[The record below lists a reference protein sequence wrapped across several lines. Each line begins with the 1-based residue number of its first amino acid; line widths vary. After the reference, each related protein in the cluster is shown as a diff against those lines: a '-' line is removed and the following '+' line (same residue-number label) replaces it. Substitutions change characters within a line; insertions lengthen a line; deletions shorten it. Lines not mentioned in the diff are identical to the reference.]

1 MIKVCYSELD
11 GPKGLSLRLE
21 AAGHAGYA
29 PAGQDIVCAGASTL
43 MQALVYLLAGEE
55 SARSDAWDEPEGPRL
70 AVAAQA
76 PVAPWVQGAF
86 ELAKAGFTLLAERY
100 PDNLRFA
107 DVSRSGQ
114 QSMMDLQL
122 FAEGEAAPALSP
134 EQSRQAVAAGTLKP
148 EAPAAQPEAPRQTP
162 AEPEPQPEEEPDASS
177 EEADSSI
184 ESGDA
189 SASSSEAAASS
200 KPAAHS
206 TASSHAAS
214 SKPAAHS
221 AASSHAASSSHS
233 AASSHAA
240 SSHAASSHAAS
251 SSTSASSGSSH
262 TTETTDAKI
271 NAYVRRLRNLQ
282 KRSSKKLYQTAS
294 SAYSE
299 YMEHPVEERN
309 LALKVSIVLGKTMEL
324 TKLQNECDK
333 EFKEIVTEL
342 RQYLRENGYD
352 QSIADAA
359 EKEYKEE
366 KDAMIKE
373 LTNVTYSQVTGK
385 GEGAKWLQEHADMG
399 Q

>member
-1 MIKVCYSELD
+1 MQKHTKQLIAAVALLLVAAVPLALHIANADSTDETVASAAASSSEAQAEV
-11 GPKGLSLRLE
+11 PVSSSTAS
-21 AAGHAGYA
+21 AA
-29 PAGQDIVCAGASTL
+29 AST
-43 MQALVYLLAGEE
+43 
-55 SARSDAWDEPEGPRL
+55 S
-70 AVAAQA
+70 
-76 PVAPWVQGAF
+76 
-86 ELAKAGFTLLAERY
+86 
-100 PDNLRFA
+100 
-107 DVSRSGQ
+107 
-114 QSMMDLQL
+114 
-122 FAEGEAAPALSP
+122 
-134 EQSRQAVAAGTLKP
+134 
-148 EAPAAQPEAPRQTP
+148 
-162 AEPEPQPEEEPDASS
+162 EPEPQPEEEPDASS
-177 EEADSSI
+177 EEADSSA

-200 KPAAHS
+200 A
-206 TASSHAAS
+206 ASSHAAS
-214 SKPAAHS
+214 SKSAAHS
-221 AASSHAASSSHS
+221 AASSHASSSSH
-233 AASSHAA
+233 A
-240 SSHAASSHAAS
+240 AASSHAAS
-251 SSTSASSGSSH
+251 SSSSTSASASSGSSH

-324 TKLQNECDK
+324 TKLQSECDK

-366 KDAMIKE
+366 KDALIKE

-385 GEGAKWLQEHADMG
+385 GEGGKWLQEHADMG

>member
-1 MIKVCYSELD
+1 MQKNTKQVIAAVVLLLIAAVPLGLHIANADSTDEVPASAAASSSE
-11 GPKGLSLRLE
+11 E
-21 AAGHAGYA
+21 
-29 PAGQDIVCAGASTL
+29 
-43 MQALVYLLAGEE
+43 QAE
-55 SARSDAWDEPEGPRL
+55 
-70 AVAAQA
+70 A
-76 PVAPWVQGAF
+76 PV
-86 ELAKAGFTLLAERY
+86 
-100 PDNLRFA
+100 
-107 DVSRSGQ
+107 SS
-114 QSMMDLQL
+114 
-122 FAEGEAAPALSP
+122 AAN
-134 EQSRQAVAAGTLKP
+134 AA
-148 EAPAAQPEAPRQTP
+148 ASASA
-162 AEPEPQPEEEPDASS
+162 PEPQPEEELDTSS
-177 EEADSSI
+177 EEADSSA

-189 SASSSEAAASS
+189 SESSSEAAASS
-200 KPAAHS
+200 A
-206 TASSHAAS
+206 ASSHAAS
-214 SKPAAHS
+214 SKPTAHS
-221 AASSHAASSSHS
+221 TASSHTTSSHAASSSHS

-240 SSHAASSHAAS
+240 SS
-251 SSTSASSGSSH
+251 STSASASSGSSH
-262 TTETTDAKI
+262 TTETTDAKV

-309 LALKVSIVLGKTMEL
+309 LALKVSIVLGKTLQL

-385 GEGAKWLQEHADMG
+385 GEGAKWLQEHAEMG

>member
-1 MIKVCYSELD
+1 
-11 GPKGLSLRLE
+11 
-21 AAGHAGYA
+21 
-29 PAGQDIVCAGASTL
+29 
-43 MQALVYLLAGEE
+43 MQKHTKQLIA
-55 SARSDAWDEPEGPRL
+55 
-70 AVAAQA
+70 AVALLLIAAVPLALHIANADSTDETVASAAASSSEAQA
-76 PVAPWVQGAF
+76 
-86 ELAKAGFTLLAERY
+86 
-100 PDNLRFA
+100 
-107 DVSRSGQ
+107 
-114 QSMMDLQL
+114 
-122 FAEGEAAPALSP
+122 
-134 EQSRQAVAAGTLKP
+134 
-148 EAPAAQPEAPRQTP
+148 EAPVSSSAASAADSTS
-162 AEPEPQPEEEPDASS
+162 EPEPQPEEEPDASS
-177 EEADSSI
+177 EEADSSA

-189 SASSSEAAASS
+189 SASASEAAASS
-200 KPAAHS
+200 A
-206 TASSHAAS
+206 ASSHAAS

-221 AASSHAASSSHS
+221 ASSSHAASSSHS

-240 SSHAASSHAAS
+240 SSSSS
-251 SSTSASSGSSH
+251 SSTSASASSGSSH
-262 TTETTDAKI
+262 TTETTDAKV

-324 TKLQNECDK
+324 TKLQSECDK
-333 EFKEIVTEL
+333 EFQEIVTEL
-342 RQYLRENGYD
+342 RHYLRENGYD

-385 GEGAKWLQEHADMG
+385 GEGGKWLQEHADMG

>member
-1 MIKVCYSELD
+1 
-11 GPKGLSLRLE
+11 
-21 AAGHAGYA
+21 
-29 PAGQDIVCAGASTL
+29 
-43 MQALVYLLAGEE
+43 MQKHTKQLIA
-55 SARSDAWDEPEGPRL
+55 
-70 AVAAQA
+70 AVALLLIAAVPLALHIANADSTDETVASAAASSSEAQA
-76 PVAPWVQGAF
+76 
-86 ELAKAGFTLLAERY
+86 
-100 PDNLRFA
+100 
-107 DVSRSGQ
+107 
-114 QSMMDLQL
+114 
-122 FAEGEAAPALSP
+122 
-134 EQSRQAVAAGTLKP
+134 
-148 EAPAAQPEAPRQTP
+148 EAPVSSSAASAADSTS
-162 AEPEPQPEEEPDASS
+162 EPEPQPEEEPDASS
-177 EEADSSI
+177 EEADSSA

-200 KPAAHS
+200 A
-206 TASSHAAS
+206 ASSHAAS

-240 SSHAASSHAAS
+240 SSSSS

-262 TTETTDAKI
+262 TTETTDAKV

-324 TKLQNECDK
+324 TKLQSECDK
-333 EFKEIVTEL
+333 EFQEIVTEL

-359 EKEYKEE
+359 EKEYKEG

-385 GEGAKWLQEHADMG
+385 GEGGKWLQEHADMG

>member
-1 MIKVCYSELD
+1 
-11 GPKGLSLRLE
+11 
-21 AAGHAGYA
+21 
-29 PAGQDIVCAGASTL
+29 
-43 MQALVYLLAGEE
+43 MQKHTKQLIA
-55 SARSDAWDEPEGPRL
+55 
-70 AVAAQA
+70 AVALLLIAAVPLALHIANADSTDETVASAAASSSEAQA
-76 PVAPWVQGAF
+76 
-86 ELAKAGFTLLAERY
+86 
-100 PDNLRFA
+100 
-107 DVSRSGQ
+107 
-114 QSMMDLQL
+114 
-122 FAEGEAAPALSP
+122 
-134 EQSRQAVAAGTLKP
+134 
-148 EAPAAQPEAPRQTP
+148 EAPVSSSAASA
-162 AEPEPQPEEEPDASS
+162 ADSISEPEPQPEEEPDASS
-177 EEADSSI
+177 EEADSSA

-200 KPAAHS
+200 A
-206 TASSHAAS
+206 ASSHAAS

-240 SSHAASSHAAS
+240 SSSHSAS
-251 SSTSASSGSSH
+251 SSTSALSGSSH
-262 TTETTDAKI
+262 TTETTDAKV

-324 TKLQNECDK
+324 TKLQSECDK

-385 GEGAKWLQEHADMG
+385 GEGGKWLQEHADMG

>member
-1 MIKVCYSELD
+1 
-11 GPKGLSLRLE
+11 
-21 AAGHAGYA
+21 
-29 PAGQDIVCAGASTL
+29 
-43 MQALVYLLAGEE
+43 MQKHTKQLIA
-55 SARSDAWDEPEGPRL
+55 
-70 AVAAQA
+70 AVALLLIAAVPLALHIANADSTDETVASAAASSSEAQA
-76 PVAPWVQGAF
+76 
-86 ELAKAGFTLLAERY
+86 
-100 PDNLRFA
+100 
-107 DVSRSGQ
+107 
-114 QSMMDLQL
+114 
-122 FAEGEAAPALSP
+122 
-134 EQSRQAVAAGTLKP
+134 
-148 EAPAAQPEAPRQTP
+148 EAPVSSSAASAADSTS
-162 AEPEPQPEEEPDASS
+162 EPEPQPEEEPDASS
-177 EEADSSI
+177 EEADSSA

-200 KPAAHS
+200 A
-206 TASSHAAS
+206 ASSHAAS
-214 SKPAAHS
+214 SKSVAHS

-240 SSHAASSHAAS
+240 SSSSS
-251 SSTSASSGSSH
+251 SSTSALSGSSH
-262 TTETTDAKI
+262 TTETTDAKV

-282 KRSSKKLYQTAS
+282 KRSSKKLYQTAG

-309 LALKVSIVLGKTMEL
+309 FALKVSIVLGKTMEL
-324 TKLQNECDK
+324 TKLQSECDK

-342 RQYLRENGYD
+342 RHYLRENGYD

>member
-1 MIKVCYSELD
+1 
-11 GPKGLSLRLE
+11 
-21 AAGHAGYA
+21 
-29 PAGQDIVCAGASTL
+29 
-43 MQALVYLLAGEE
+43 MQKHTKQLIA
-55 SARSDAWDEPEGPRL
+55 
-70 AVAAQA
+70 AVALLLIAAVPLALHIANADPTDEAVASAAASSSEEQAEA
-76 PVAPWVQGAF
+76 PVSSSAAS
-86 ELAKAGFTLLAERY
+86 A
-100 PDNLRFA
+100 A
-107 DVSRSGQ
+107 DSTS
-114 QSMMDLQL
+114 
-122 FAEGEAAPALSP
+122 
-134 EQSRQAVAAGTLKP
+134 
-148 EAPAAQPEAPRQTP
+148 
-162 AEPEPQPEEEPDASS
+162 EPEPQPEEEPDASS
-177 EEADSSI
+177 EEADSSA

-206 TASSHAAS
+206 AASSHAAS

-240 SSHAASSHAAS
+240 SSSHSAS

-262 TTETTDAKI
+262 TTETTDAKV

-324 TKLQNECDK
+324 TKLQSECDK
-333 EFKEIVTEL
+333 EFQEIVTEL

-385 GEGAKWLQEHADMG
+385 GEGGKWLQEHADMG

>member
-1 MIKVCYSELD
+1 
-11 GPKGLSLRLE
+11 
-21 AAGHAGYA
+21 
-29 PAGQDIVCAGASTL
+29 
-43 MQALVYLLAGEE
+43 MQKHTKQLIA
-55 SARSDAWDEPEGPRL
+55 
-70 AVAAQA
+70 AVALLLVAAVPLALHIANADSTDETVASAAASSSEAQA
-76 PVAPWVQGAF
+76 EVSASSA
-86 ELAKAGFTLLAERY
+86 ASA
-100 PDNLRFA
+100 A
-107 DVSRSGQ
+107 DSTS
-114 QSMMDLQL
+114 
-122 FAEGEAAPALSP
+122 
-134 EQSRQAVAAGTLKP
+134 
-148 EAPAAQPEAPRQTP
+148 
-162 AEPEPQPEEEPDASS
+162 EPEPQPEEEPDASS
-177 EEADSSI
+177 EEADSSA

-200 KPAAHS
+200 A
-206 TASSHAAS
+206 ASSHAAS
-214 SKPAAHS
+214 SKSAAHS
-221 AASSHAASSSHS
+221 AASSHASSSSH
-233 AASSHAA
+233 A
-240 SSHAASSHAAS
+240 AASSHAAS
-251 SSTSASSGSSH
+251 SSSSTSASALSGSSH
-262 TTETTDAKI
+262 TTETTDAKV

-324 TKLQNECDK
+324 TKLQSECDK

-366 KDAMIKE
+366 KDALIKE

-385 GEGAKWLQEHADMG
+385 GEGGKWLQEHADMG

>member
-1 MIKVCYSELD
+1 MQKHTKQLI
-11 GPKGLSLRLE
+11 
-21 AAGHAGYA
+21 AAVALLLIAAVPLALHIANA
-29 PAGQDIVCAGASTL
+29 AST
-43 MQALVYLLAGEE
+43 
-55 SARSDAWDEPEGPRL
+55 S
-70 AVAAQA
+70 
-76 PVAPWVQGAF
+76 
-86 ELAKAGFTLLAERY
+86 
-100 PDNLRFA
+100 
-107 DVSRSGQ
+107 
-114 QSMMDLQL
+114 
-122 FAEGEAAPALSP
+122 
-134 EQSRQAVAAGTLKP
+134 
-148 EAPAAQPEAPRQTP
+148 
-162 AEPEPQPEEEPDASS
+162 EPEPQPEEEPDASS
-177 EEADSSI
+177 EEADSSA

-200 KPAAHS
+200 AASNHVAS
-206 TASSHAAS
+206 SSHAT
-214 SKPAAHS
+214 HS

-233 AASSHAA
+233 AASSHA
-240 SSHAASSHAAS
+240 SSSHAAS

-324 TKLQNECDK
+324 TKLQSECDK

-385 GEGAKWLQEHADMG
+385 GEGGKWLQEHADMG

>member
-1 MIKVCYSELD
+1 MQKHTKQLIAAVALLLIAAVPLALHITNADSTDETVASAAASSSEEQAEV
-11 GPKGLSLRLE
+11 PVSS
-21 AAGHAGYA
+21 AASAA
-29 PAGQDIVCAGASTL
+29 DST
-43 MQALVYLLAGEE
+43 
-55 SARSDAWDEPEGPRL
+55 SEPE
-70 AVAAQA
+70 
-76 PVAPWVQGAF
+76 
-86 ELAKAGFTLLAERY
+86 
-100 PDNLRFA
+100 
-107 DVSRSGQ
+107 S
-114 QSMMDLQL
+114 
-122 FAEGEAAPALSP
+122 
-134 EQSRQAVAAGTLKP
+134 
-148 EAPAAQPEAPRQTP
+148 
-162 AEPEPQPEEEPDASS
+162 QPEEEPDASS

-200 KPAAHS
+200 A
-206 TASSHAAS
+206 ASSHAAS

-221 AASSHAASSSHS
+221 AASSHASSSSHS

-240 SSHAASSHAAS
+240 SSSSSHSAS
-251 SSTSASSGSSH
+251 VSSGSSH
-262 TTETTDAKI
+262 TTETTDAKV

-324 TKLQNECDK
+324 TKLQSECDK

-342 RQYLRENGYD
+342 RHYLRENGYD

-385 GEGAKWLQEHADMG
+385 GEGGKWLQEHADMG

>member
-1 MIKVCYSELD
+1 
-11 GPKGLSLRLE
+11 
-21 AAGHAGYA
+21 
-29 PAGQDIVCAGASTL
+29 
-43 MQALVYLLAGEE
+43 MQKHTKQLIA
-55 SARSDAWDEPEGPRL
+55 
-70 AVAAQA
+70 AVALLLVAAVPLALHIANADSTDETVASAAASSSEAQA
-76 PVAPWVQGAF
+76 EVPV
-86 ELAKAGFTLLAERY
+86 
-100 PDNLRFA
+100 
-107 DVSRSGQ
+107 SS
-114 QSMMDLQL
+114 S
-122 FAEGEAAPALSP
+122 AASATDST
-134 EQSRQAVAAGTLKP
+134 S
-148 EAPAAQPEAPRQTP
+148 
-162 AEPEPQPEEEPDASS
+162 EPEPQPEEEPDASS
-177 EEADSSI
+177 EEADSSV

-200 KPAAHS
+200 A
-206 TASSHAAS
+206 ASSHAAS
-214 SKPAAHS
+214 SKSTAHS
-221 AASSHAASSSHS
+221 AASSHASS
-233 AASSHAA
+233 

-251 SSTSASSGSSH
+251 SSSSASVSSGSSH
-262 TTETTDAKI
+262 ITETTDAKI

-324 TKLQNECDK
+324 TKLQSECDK

-342 RQYLRENGYD
+342 RHYLRENGYD

-366 KDAMIKE
+366 KDALIKE

-385 GEGAKWLQEHADMG
+385 GEGGKWLQEHADMG

>member
-1 MIKVCYSELD
+1 MQKHTKQLIAAVALLLVAAVPLALHIANADSTDETVA
-11 GPKGLSLRLE
+11 SAAASSLE
-21 AAGHAGYA
+21 AQAEVSASSA
-29 PAGQDIVCAGASTL
+29 ASVAAST
-43 MQALVYLLAGEE
+43 
-55 SARSDAWDEPEGPRL
+55 S
-70 AVAAQA
+70 
-76 PVAPWVQGAF
+76 
-86 ELAKAGFTLLAERY
+86 
-100 PDNLRFA
+100 
-107 DVSRSGQ
+107 
-114 QSMMDLQL
+114 
-122 FAEGEAAPALSP
+122 
-134 EQSRQAVAAGTLKP
+134 
-148 EAPAAQPEAPRQTP
+148 
-162 AEPEPQPEEEPDASS
+162 EPEPQPEEEPDASS
-177 EEADSSI
+177 EEADSSA

-189 SASSSEAAASS
+189 SAFTSEAAASS
-200 KPAAHS
+200 A
-206 TASSHAAS
+206 ASSHAAS
-214 SKPAAHS
+214 SKSAAHS
-221 AASSHAASSSHS
+221 AASSHASSSSHS
-233 AASSHAA
+233 AS
-240 SSHAASSHAAS
+240 SSHAAS
-251 SSTSASSGSSH
+251 SSSSTSASASSGSSH

-385 GEGAKWLQEHADMG
+385 GEGGKWLQEHADMG

>member
-1 MIKVCYSELD
+1 
-11 GPKGLSLRLE
+11 
-21 AAGHAGYA
+21 
-29 PAGQDIVCAGASTL
+29 
-43 MQALVYLLAGEE
+43 MQKHTKQLIA
-55 SARSDAWDEPEGPRL
+55 
-70 AVAAQA
+70 AVA
-76 PVAPWVQGAF
+76 
-86 ELAKAGFTLLAERY
+86 LL
-100 PDNLRFA
+100 L
-107 DVSRSGQ
+107 
-114 QSMMDLQL
+114 
-122 FAEGEAAPALSP
+122 
-134 EQSRQAVAAGTLKP
+134 VAAVPLALHIANADSTD
-148 EAPAAQPEAPRQTP
+148 ETVASAAASSSEEQAEVPASSAASAADSTS
-162 AEPEPQPEEEPDASS
+162 EPEPQPEEEPDASS
-177 EEADSSI
+177 EEADSSA
-184 ESGDA
+184 EGGDA
-189 SASSSEAAASS
+189 SASSSEATASS
-200 KPAAHS
+200 A
-206 TASSHAAS
+206 ASSHAAS
-214 SKPAAHS
+214 SKSAAHS
-221 AASSHAASSSHS
+221 AASSHASSSSHS

-240 SSHAASSHAAS
+240 SSSSSHSAS
-251 SSTSASSGSSH
+251 VSSGSSH

-324 TKLQNECDK
+324 TKLQSECDK

-385 GEGAKWLQEHADMG
+385 GEGGKWLQEHADMG

>member
-1 MIKVCYSELD
+1 
-11 GPKGLSLRLE
+11 
-21 AAGHAGYA
+21 
-29 PAGQDIVCAGASTL
+29 
-43 MQALVYLLAGEE
+43 MQKNTKQVIA
-55 SARSDAWDEPEGPRL
+55 
-70 AVAAQA
+70 AVALLLIAAVPLALHIANADSTDETVASAAASSSEEQA
-76 PVAPWVQGAF
+76 EVPASSTAS
-86 ELAKAGFTLLAERY
+86 A
-100 PDNLRFA
+100 A
-107 DVSRSGQ
+107 DSTS
-114 QSMMDLQL
+114 
-122 FAEGEAAPALSP
+122 
-134 EQSRQAVAAGTLKP
+134 
-148 EAPAAQPEAPRQTP
+148 
-162 AEPEPQPEEEPDASS
+162 EPEPQPEEEPDASS
-177 EEADSSI
+177 EETDSSV

-206 TASSHAAS
+206 AASSHAAS
-214 SKPAAHS
+214 SSHAAHS

-233 AASSHAA
+233 AASSHATP
-240 SSHAASSHAAS
+240 SS
-251 SSTSASSGSSH
+251 SSTSALSGSSH
-262 TTETTDAKI
+262 TTETTDAKV

-324 TKLQNECDK
+324 TKLQSECDK

-385 GEGAKWLQEHADMG
+385 GEGGKWLEEHADMG

>member
-1 MIKVCYSELD
+1 
-11 GPKGLSLRLE
+11 
-21 AAGHAGYA
+21 
-29 PAGQDIVCAGASTL
+29 
-43 MQALVYLLAGEE
+43 MQKHTKQLIA
-55 SARSDAWDEPEGPRL
+55 
-70 AVAAQA
+70 AVALLLIAAVPLALHVANADSTDETVASAAASSSEAQA
-76 PVAPWVQGAF
+76 
-86 ELAKAGFTLLAERY
+86 
-100 PDNLRFA
+100 
-107 DVSRSGQ
+107 
-114 QSMMDLQL
+114 
-122 FAEGEAAPALSP
+122 
-134 EQSRQAVAAGTLKP
+134 
-148 EAPAAQPEAPRQTP
+148 EAPVSSSVASAADSTSV
-162 AEPEPQPEEEPDASS
+162 PEPQPEEEPDASS
-177 EEADSSI
+177 EEADSSA

-200 KPAAHS
+200 A
-206 TASSHAAS
+206 ASSHAAS

-233 AASSHAA
+233 AASSHAS

-385 GEGAKWLQEHADMG
+385 GEGGKWLQEHADMG

>member
-1 MIKVCYSELD
+1 
-11 GPKGLSLRLE
+11 
-21 AAGHAGYA
+21 
-29 PAGQDIVCAGASTL
+29 
-43 MQALVYLLAGEE
+43 MQKHTKQLIA
-55 SARSDAWDEPEGPRL
+55 
-70 AVAAQA
+70 AVALLLIAAVPLALHIANADPTDEVTASAAASSSEEQA
-76 PVAPWVQGAF
+76 EVPASSSA
-86 ELAKAGFTLLAERY
+86 ASA
-100 PDNLRFA
+100 A
-107 DVSRSGQ
+107 DSTS
-114 QSMMDLQL
+114 
-122 FAEGEAAPALSP
+122 
-134 EQSRQAVAAGTLKP
+134 
-148 EAPAAQPEAPRQTP
+148 
-162 AEPEPQPEEEPDASS
+162 EPEPQPEEEPDASS
-177 EEADSSI
+177 EEADSSA

-200 KPAAHS
+200 A
-206 TASSHAAS
+206 ASSHAAS

-240 SSHAASSHAAS
+240 SSS
-251 SSTSASSGSSH
+251 SSPSTSASASSGSSH
-262 TTETTDAKI
+262 TTETTDAKV

-324 TKLQNECDK
+324 TKLQSECDK
-333 EFKEIVTEL
+333 EFQEIVTEL
-342 RQYLRENGYD
+342 RHYLRENGYD

-385 GEGAKWLQEHADMG
+385 GEGGKWLQEHADMG

>member
-1 MIKVCYSELD
+1 MQKNTKQLIAALALLLVAAVPL
-11 GPKGLSLRLE
+11 GLHI
-21 AAGHAGYA
+21 ANA
-29 PAGQDIVCAGASTL
+29 DFT
-43 MQALVYLLAGEE
+43 
-55 SARSDAWDEPEGPRL
+55 DE
-70 AVAAQA
+70 AVASAAASSSEEQA
-76 PVAPWVQGAF
+76 EVPV
-86 ELAKAGFTLLAERY
+86 
-100 PDNLRFA
+100 
-107 DVSRSGQ
+107 SS
-114 QSMMDLQL
+114 
-122 FAEGEAAPALSP
+122 AAS
-134 EQSRQAVAAGTLKP
+134 AA
-148 EAPAAQPEAPRQTP
+148 ASASV
-162 AEPEPQPEEEPDASS
+162 PEPQPEEEPDASS
-177 EEADSSI
+177 EEADNSV

-200 KPAAHS
+200 AASSHAASSKPTAHSAASSYAASSESAAHS
-206 TASSHAAS
+206 TASSHAS
-214 SKPAAHS
+214 S
-221 AASSHAASSSHS
+221 SSHA
-233 AASSHAA
+233 
-240 SSHAASSHAAS
+240 AASSHAAS
-251 SSTSASSGSSH
+251 SSTSASASSGSSH

-271 NAYVRRLRNLQ
+271 NAYVRRLQNLQ

-324 TKLQNECDK
+324 TKLQSECDK
-333 EFKEIVTEL
+333 EFQEIVTEL

-385 GEGAKWLQEHADMG
+385 GEGGKWLQEHADMG

>member
-1 MIKVCYSELD
+1 
-11 GPKGLSLRLE
+11 
-21 AAGHAGYA
+21 
-29 PAGQDIVCAGASTL
+29 
-43 MQALVYLLAGEE
+43 MQKHTKQLIA
-55 SARSDAWDEPEGPRL
+55 
-70 AVAAQA
+70 AVALLLVAAVPLALHIANADSTDETVASAAASSSEAQA
-76 PVAPWVQGAF
+76 EVPTSSAAS
-86 ELAKAGFTLLAERY
+86 A
-100 PDNLRFA
+100 A
-107 DVSRSGQ
+107 DSTS
-114 QSMMDLQL
+114 
-122 FAEGEAAPALSP
+122 
-134 EQSRQAVAAGTLKP
+134 
-148 EAPAAQPEAPRQTP
+148 
-162 AEPEPQPEEEPDASS
+162 EPEPQPEEEPDASS
-177 EEADSSI
+177 EEADSSA

-189 SASSSEAAASS
+189 SAFTSEAAASS
-200 KPAAHS
+200 A
-206 TASSHAAS
+206 ASSHAAS
-214 SKPAAHS
+214 SKSAAHS
-221 AASSHAASSSHS
+221 AASSHAS
-233 AASSHAA
+233 

-251 SSTSASSGSSH
+251 SSSSTSASASSGSSH

-324 TKLQNECDK
+324 TKLQSECDK

-366 KDAMIKE
+366 KDARIKE

-385 GEGAKWLQEHADMG
+385 GEGGKWLQEHADMG

>member
-1 MIKVCYSELD
+1 
-11 GPKGLSLRLE
+11 
-21 AAGHAGYA
+21 
-29 PAGQDIVCAGASTL
+29 
-43 MQALVYLLAGEE
+43 MQKHTKQLIA
-55 SARSDAWDEPEGPRL
+55 
-70 AVAAQA
+70 AVALLLIAA
-76 PVAPWVQGAF
+76 VPLALHIANADSTDETVA
-86 ELAKAGFTLLAERY
+86 
-100 PDNLRFA
+100 
-107 DVSRSGQ
+107 S
-114 QSMMDLQL
+114 
-122 FAEGEAAPALSP
+122 
-134 EQSRQAVAAGTLKP
+134 VAASSS
-148 EAPAAQPEAPRQTP
+148 EEQAEVPASSSAASAADSTS
-162 AEPEPQPEEEPDASS
+162 EPEPQPEEEPDTSS
-177 EEADSSI
+177 EEADSSA

-206 TASSHAAS
+206 AASSHAAS

-240 SSHAASSHAAS
+240 SSSSS

-262 TTETTDAKI
+262 TTETTDAKV

-324 TKLQNECDK
+324 TKLQSECDK

-385 GEGAKWLQEHADMG
+385 GEGGKWLQEHADMG

>member
-1 MIKVCYSELD
+1 
-11 GPKGLSLRLE
+11 
-21 AAGHAGYA
+21 
-29 PAGQDIVCAGASTL
+29 
-43 MQALVYLLAGEE
+43 MQKHTKQLIA
-55 SARSDAWDEPEGPRL
+55 
-70 AVAAQA
+70 AVALLFIAAVPLALHIANADSTDKTVASAAASSSEEQA
-76 PVAPWVQGAF
+76 EVPASSSA
-86 ELAKAGFTLLAERY
+86 ASA
-100 PDNLRFA
+100 A
-107 DVSRSGQ
+107 DSTS
-114 QSMMDLQL
+114 
-122 FAEGEAAPALSP
+122 
-134 EQSRQAVAAGTLKP
+134 
-148 EAPAAQPEAPRQTP
+148 
-162 AEPEPQPEEEPDASS
+162 EPEPQPEEEPDASS
-177 EEADSSI
+177 EEADSSA

-206 TASSHAAS
+206 AASSHAAS

-240 SSHAASSHAAS
+240 SSSHSAS

-262 TTETTDAKI
+262 TTETTDAKV

-324 TKLQNECDK
+324 TKLQSECDK

-385 GEGAKWLQEHADMG
+385 GEGGKWLQEHADMG

>member
-1 MIKVCYSELD
+1 
-11 GPKGLSLRLE
+11 
-21 AAGHAGYA
+21 
-29 PAGQDIVCAGASTL
+29 
-43 MQALVYLLAGEE
+43 MQKHTKQLIA
-55 SARSDAWDEPEGPRL
+55 
-70 AVAAQA
+70 AVALLLIAAVPLALHIANADPTDEVTASAAASSSEEQA
-76 PVAPWVQGAF
+76 EVPASSSA
-86 ELAKAGFTLLAERY
+86 ASA
-100 PDNLRFA
+100 A
-107 DVSRSGQ
+107 DSTS
-114 QSMMDLQL
+114 
-122 FAEGEAAPALSP
+122 
-134 EQSRQAVAAGTLKP
+134 
-148 EAPAAQPEAPRQTP
+148 
-162 AEPEPQPEEEPDASS
+162 EPEPQPEEEPDASS
-177 EEADSSI
+177 EEADSSA

-206 TASSHAAS
+206 AASSHAAS
-214 SKPAAHS
+214 SSHAAHS

-233 AASSHAA
+233 
-240 SSHAASSHAAS
+240 AASSHAAS

-262 TTETTDAKI
+262 TTETTDAKV

-324 TKLQNECDK
+324 TKLQSECDK

-385 GEGAKWLQEHADMG
+385 GEGGKWLQEHADMG

>member
-1 MIKVCYSELD
+1 
-11 GPKGLSLRLE
+11 
-21 AAGHAGYA
+21 
-29 PAGQDIVCAGASTL
+29 
-43 MQALVYLLAGEE
+43 MQKHTKQLIA
-55 SARSDAWDEPEGPRL
+55 
-70 AVAAQA
+70 AVALLLVAAVPLALHIANADSTDETVASAAASSSEAQA
-76 PVAPWVQGAF
+76 
-86 ELAKAGFTLLAERY
+86 E
-100 PDNLRFA
+100 
-107 DVSRSGQ
+107 VSAS
-114 QSMMDLQL
+114 S
-122 FAEGEAAPALSP
+122 AASATDST
-134 EQSRQAVAAGTLKP
+134 S
-148 EAPAAQPEAPRQTP
+148 
-162 AEPEPQPEEEPDASS
+162 EPEPQPEEEPDESS
-177 EEADSSI
+177 EEADSSV

-200 KPAAHS
+200 A
-206 TASSHAAS
+206 ASSHAAS
-214 SKPAAHS
+214 SKSAAHS
-221 AASSHAASSSHS
+221 AASSHASSSSHS
-233 AASSHAA
+233 
-240 SSHAASSHAAS
+240 ASSHAAS
-251 SSTSASSGSSH
+251 SSSSTSASASSGSSH

-324 TKLQNECDK
+324 TKLQSECDK

-366 KDAMIKE
+366 KDALIKE

-385 GEGAKWLQEHADMG
+385 GEGGKWLQEHADMG

>member
-1 MIKVCYSELD
+1 
-11 GPKGLSLRLE
+11 
-21 AAGHAGYA
+21 
-29 PAGQDIVCAGASTL
+29 
-43 MQALVYLLAGEE
+43 MQKHTKQLIA
-55 SARSDAWDEPEGPRL
+55 
-70 AVAAQA
+70 AVALLLIAAVPLGLHIANADSTDKTVASAAASSSEEQA
-76 PVAPWVQGAF
+76 EVPASSSA
-86 ELAKAGFTLLAERY
+86 ASA
-100 PDNLRFA
+100 A
-107 DVSRSGQ
+107 DSTS
-114 QSMMDLQL
+114 
-122 FAEGEAAPALSP
+122 
-134 EQSRQAVAAGTLKP
+134 
-148 EAPAAQPEAPRQTP
+148 
-162 AEPEPQPEEEPDASS
+162 EPEPQPEEEPDASS
-177 EEADSSI
+177 EEADSSA

-206 TASSHAAS
+206 AASSHAAS

-240 SSHAASSHAAS
+240 SSSHSAS

-262 TTETTDAKI
+262 TTETTDAKV

-324 TKLQNECDK
+324 TKLQSECDK
-333 EFKEIVTEL
+333 EFQEIVTEL
-342 RQYLRENGYD
+342 RHYLLENGYD

-385 GEGAKWLQEHADMG
+385 GEGGKWLQEHADMG

>member
-1 MIKVCYSELD
+1 
-11 GPKGLSLRLE
+11 
-21 AAGHAGYA
+21 
-29 PAGQDIVCAGASTL
+29 
-43 MQALVYLLAGEE
+43 MQKHTKQLIA
-55 SARSDAWDEPEGPRL
+55 
-70 AVAAQA
+70 AVALLLVAAVPLALHIANADSTDETVASAAASSSEAQA
-76 PVAPWVQGAF
+76 EVPV
-86 ELAKAGFTLLAERY
+86 
-100 PDNLRFA
+100 
-107 DVSRSGQ
+107 SS
-114 QSMMDLQL
+114 S
-122 FAEGEAAPALSP
+122 AASATDST
-134 EQSRQAVAAGTLKP
+134 S
-148 EAPAAQPEAPRQTP
+148 
-162 AEPEPQPEEEPDASS
+162 EPEPQPEEEPDASS
-177 EEADSSI
+177 EEADSSA

-189 SASSSEAAASS
+189 SAFTSEAAASS
-200 KPAAHS
+200 A
-206 TASSHAAS
+206 ASSHAAS
-214 SKPAAHS
+214 SKSAAHS
-221 AASSHAASSSHS
+221 AASSHASSSSHS
-233 AASSHAA
+233 ASSSHAA
-240 SSHAASSHAAS
+240 CSS
-251 SSTSASSGSSH
+251 SSTSASTSSGSSH
-262 TTETTDAKI
+262 TTETADAKI

-324 TKLQNECDK
+324 TKLQSECDK

-366 KDAMIKE
+366 KDALIKE

>member
-1 MIKVCYSELD
+1 
-11 GPKGLSLRLE
+11 
-21 AAGHAGYA
+21 
-29 PAGQDIVCAGASTL
+29 
-43 MQALVYLLAGEE
+43 MQKHTKQLIA
-55 SARSDAWDEPEGPRL
+55 
-70 AVAAQA
+70 AVALLLIAAVPLALHIANADSTDEVTASAAASSSEAQA
-76 PVAPWVQGAF
+76 
-86 ELAKAGFTLLAERY
+86 
-100 PDNLRFA
+100 
-107 DVSRSGQ
+107 
-114 QSMMDLQL
+114 
-122 FAEGEAAPALSP
+122 
-134 EQSRQAVAAGTLKP
+134 
-148 EAPAAQPEAPRQTP
+148 EAPVSSSAASAADSTSV
-162 AEPEPQPEEEPDASS
+162 PEPQPEEEPDASS
-177 EEADSSI
+177 EEADSSA

-200 KPAAHS
+200 A
-206 TASSHAAS
+206 ASSHAAS

-233 AASSHAA
+233 AASSHAS

-324 TKLQNECDK
+324 TKLQSECDK

-385 GEGAKWLQEHADMG
+385 GEGGKWLQEHADMG

>member
-1 MIKVCYSELD
+1 MQKHTKQLIAAVALLLIAAVPLALHIANADSTDETVASAAASSSEAQA
-11 GPKGLSLRLE
+11 E
-21 AAGHAGYA
+21 APMSSSA
-29 PAGQDIVCAGASTL
+29 ASAADST
-43 MQALVYLLAGEE
+43 
-55 SARSDAWDEPEGPRL
+55 SEPEL
-70 AVAAQA
+70 
-76 PVAPWVQGAF
+76 
-86 ELAKAGFTLLAERY
+86 
-100 PDNLRFA
+100 
-107 DVSRSGQ
+107 
-114 QSMMDLQL
+114 
-122 FAEGEAAPALSP
+122 
-134 EQSRQAVAAGTLKP
+134 
-148 EAPAAQPEAPRQTP
+148 
-162 AEPEPQPEEEPDASS
+162 QPEEEPDASS
-177 EEADSSI
+177 EEADSSA

-200 KPAAHS
+200 A
-206 TASSHAAS
+206 ASSHAAS

-240 SSHAASSHAAS
+240 SSSSS
-251 SSTSASSGSSH
+251 SSTSALSGSSH
-262 TTETTDAKI
+262 TTETTDAKV

-324 TKLQNECDK
+324 TKLQSECDK

-385 GEGAKWLQEHADMG
+385 GEGGKWLQEHADMG

>member
-1 MIKVCYSELD
+1 
-11 GPKGLSLRLE
+11 
-21 AAGHAGYA
+21 
-29 PAGQDIVCAGASTL
+29 
-43 MQALVYLLAGEE
+43 MQKHTKQLIA
-55 SARSDAWDEPEGPRL
+55 
-70 AVAAQA
+70 AVA
-76 PVAPWVQGAF
+76 
-86 ELAKAGFTLLAERY
+86 LL
-100 PDNLRFA
+100 L
-107 DVSRSGQ
+107 
-114 QSMMDLQL
+114 
-122 FAEGEAAPALSP
+122 
-134 EQSRQAVAAGTLKP
+134 VAAVPLALHIANADSTD
-148 EAPAAQPEAPRQTP
+148 ETVASAAASSSEEQAEVPASSAASAADSTSES
-162 AEPEPQPEEEPDASS
+162 EPQPEEEPDASS
-177 EEADSSI
+177 EEADSSA

-200 KPAAHS
+200 AASSHAASSKPTAHS
-206 TASSHAAS
+206 AASSAASSHAAS

-240 SSHAASSHAAS
+240 SSS

-271 NAYVRRLRNLQ
+271 NAYVRRLQNLQ

-294 SAYSE
+294 SARSE

-324 TKLQNECDK
+324 TKLQSECDK

>member
-1 MIKVCYSELD
+1 MQKHTKQLIAALALLLVAAVPLALHIANADSTDEVTASAAVSSSEAQA
-11 GPKGLSLRLE
+11 E
-21 AAGHAGYA
+21 APVSSAVSAA
-29 PAGQDIVCAGASTL
+29 AS
-43 MQALVYLLAGEE
+43 E
-55 SARSDAWDEPEGPRL
+55 SAPE
-70 AVAAQA
+70 
-76 PVAPWVQGAF
+76 
-86 ELAKAGFTLLAERY
+86 
-100 PDNLRFA
+100 
-107 DVSRSGQ
+107 S
-114 QSMMDLQL
+114 
-122 FAEGEAAPALSP
+122 
-134 EQSRQAVAAGTLKP
+134 
-148 EAPAAQPEAPRQTP
+148 
-162 AEPEPQPEEEPDASS
+162 QPEEEPDASS
-177 EEADSSI
+177 EEADSSA
-184 ESGDA
+184 ENGDA

-200 KPAAHS
+200 A
-206 TASSHAAS
+206 ASSHAAS
-214 SKPAAHS
+214 STPAAHS

-240 SSHAASSHAAS
+240 SSSSS
-251 SSTSASSGSSH
+251 SSTSASASSGSAY
-262 TTETTDAKI
+262 TTETTDAKV

-294 SAYSE
+294 NARSE

-324 TKLQNECDK
+324 TKLQSECDK

-366 KDAMIKE
+366 KDALIKE

>member
-1 MIKVCYSELD
+1 MQKHTKQLI
-11 GPKGLSLRLE
+11 
-21 AAGHAGYA
+21 AA
-29 PAGQDIVCAGASTL
+29 L
-43 MQALVYLLAGEE
+43 ALLLIA
-55 SARSDAWDEPEGPRL
+55 AVPLALHIANADPTDE
-70 AVAAQA
+70 AVASAAASSSEEQA
-76 PVAPWVQGAF
+76 
-86 ELAKAGFTLLAERY
+86 
-100 PDNLRFA
+100 
-107 DVSRSGQ
+107 
-114 QSMMDLQL
+114 
-122 FAEGEAAPALSP
+122 
-134 EQSRQAVAAGTLKP
+134 
-148 EAPAAQPEAPRQTP
+148 EAPASSAASAAASTS
-162 AEPEPQPEEEPDASS
+162 EPEPQPEEEPDASS
-177 EEADSSI
+177 EEADSSA

-206 TASSHAAS
+206 AASSHAAS
-214 SKPAAHS
+214 SKSAAHS
-221 AASSHAASSSHS
+221 AASSHASSSSHS
-233 AASSHAA
+233 AASSH
-240 SSHAASSHAAS
+240 ASSHAAS

-262 TTETTDAKI
+262 TTETTDAKV

-324 TKLQNECDK
+324 TKLQSECDK

-342 RQYLRENGYD
+342 RHYLRENGYD

-385 GEGAKWLQEHADMG
+385 GEGGKWLQEHADMG

>member
-1 MIKVCYSELD
+1 MQKHTKQLIAALALLLIAAVPLALHIANADPTDEVTASIAASGSE
-11 GPKGLSLRLE
+11 
-21 AAGHAGYA
+21 
-29 PAGQDIVCAGASTL
+29 
-43 MQALVYLLAGEE
+43 
-55 SARSDAWDEPEGPRL
+55 
-70 AVAAQA
+70 AQA
-76 PVAPWVQGAF
+76 
-86 ELAKAGFTLLAERY
+86 
-100 PDNLRFA
+100 
-107 DVSRSGQ
+107 
-114 QSMMDLQL
+114 
-122 FAEGEAAPALSP
+122 
-134 EQSRQAVAAGTLKP
+134 
-148 EAPAAQPEAPRQTP
+148 EAPASSTASAAASTSV
-162 AEPEPQPEEEPDASS
+162 PEPQPEEEPDASS
-177 EEADSSI
+177 EEADSSV

-189 SASSSEAAASS
+189 SASSSEATASS

-206 TASSHAAS
+206 AASSHAAS

-240 SSHAASSHAAS
+240 SSSHSASV
-251 SSTSASSGSSH
+251 SSGSSH

-324 TKLQNECDK
+324 TKLQSECDK

-385 GEGAKWLQEHADMG
+385 GEGGKWLQEHADMG

>member
-1 MIKVCYSELD
+1 MQKHTKQLIAAVALLLIAAVPLALHIANADSTDETVASAAASSSEAQA
-11 GPKGLSLRLE
+11 E
-21 AAGHAGYA
+21 APVSSSAASA
-29 PAGQDIVCAGASTL
+29 AAST
-43 MQALVYLLAGEE
+43 
-55 SARSDAWDEPEGPRL
+55 S
-70 AVAAQA
+70 
-76 PVAPWVQGAF
+76 
-86 ELAKAGFTLLAERY
+86 
-100 PDNLRFA
+100 
-107 DVSRSGQ
+107 
-114 QSMMDLQL
+114 
-122 FAEGEAAPALSP
+122 
-134 EQSRQAVAAGTLKP
+134 
-148 EAPAAQPEAPRQTP
+148 
-162 AEPEPQPEEEPDASS
+162 EPEPQPEEEPDASS
-177 EEADSSI
+177 EEADSSA

-200 KPAAHS
+200 A
-206 TASSHAAS
+206 ASSHAAS

-221 AASSHAASSSHS
+221 ASSSHAASSSHS

-240 SSHAASSHAAS
+240 SSSH
-251 SSTSASSGSSH
+251 SASVSSDSSH

-324 TKLQNECDK
+324 TKLQSECDK

-342 RQYLRENGYD
+342 RHYLRENGYD

-385 GEGAKWLQEHADMG
+385 GEGGKWLEEHADMG

>member
-1 MIKVCYSELD
+1 MQKHTKQLIAAVALLLIAAVPLALHIANADSTDETVASAAASSSEEQAEV
-11 GPKGLSLRLE
+11 PVSS
-21 AAGHAGYA
+21 AASAA
-29 PAGQDIVCAGASTL
+29 AST
-43 MQALVYLLAGEE
+43 
-55 SARSDAWDEPEGPRL
+55 S
-70 AVAAQA
+70 
-76 PVAPWVQGAF
+76 
-86 ELAKAGFTLLAERY
+86 
-100 PDNLRFA
+100 
-107 DVSRSGQ
+107 
-114 QSMMDLQL
+114 
-122 FAEGEAAPALSP
+122 
-134 EQSRQAVAAGTLKP
+134 
-148 EAPAAQPEAPRQTP
+148 
-162 AEPEPQPEEEPDASS
+162 EPEPQPEEEPDASS
-177 EEADSSI
+177 EEADSSV

-206 TASSHAAS
+206 AASSHAAS

-221 AASSHAASSSHS
+221 AASSSHS
-233 AASSHAA
+233 AASSHA
-240 SSHAASSHAAS
+240 SS

-262 TTETTDAKI
+262 TTETMDAKV

-324 TKLQNECDK
+324 TKLQSECDK

-385 GEGAKWLQEHADMG
+385 GEGGKWLEEHADMG

>member
-1 MIKVCYSELD
+1 
-11 GPKGLSLRLE
+11 
-21 AAGHAGYA
+21 
-29 PAGQDIVCAGASTL
+29 
-43 MQALVYLLAGEE
+43 MQKHTKQLIA
-55 SARSDAWDEPEGPRL
+55 
-70 AVAAQA
+70 AVALLLIAAVPLGLHIANADSTDKTVASAAASSSEEQA
-76 PVAPWVQGAF
+76 EVPASSSA
-86 ELAKAGFTLLAERY
+86 ASA
-100 PDNLRFA
+100 A
-107 DVSRSGQ
+107 DSTS
-114 QSMMDLQL
+114 
-122 FAEGEAAPALSP
+122 
-134 EQSRQAVAAGTLKP
+134 
-148 EAPAAQPEAPRQTP
+148 
-162 AEPEPQPEEEPDASS
+162 EPEPQPEEEPDASS
-177 EEADSSI
+177 EEADSSV

-200 KPAAHS
+200 A
-206 TASSHAAS
+206 ASSHAAS
-214 SKPAAHS
+214 SKPSAHS

-240 SSHAASSHAAS
+240 SSSHSAS

-262 TTETTDAKI
+262 TTETTDAKV

-324 TKLQNECDK
+324 TKLQSECDK

-385 GEGAKWLQEHADMG
+385 GEGGKWLQEHADMG

>member
-1 MIKVCYSELD
+1 
-11 GPKGLSLRLE
+11 
-21 AAGHAGYA
+21 
-29 PAGQDIVCAGASTL
+29 
-43 MQALVYLLAGEE
+43 MQKHTKQLIA
-55 SARSDAWDEPEGPRL
+55 
-70 AVAAQA
+70 AVALLLIAAVPLALHIANADPTDEVTASAAASSSEEQA
-76 PVAPWVQGAF
+76 EVPASSA
-86 ELAKAGFTLLAERY
+86 ASA
-100 PDNLRFA
+100 A
-107 DVSRSGQ
+107 DSTR
-114 QSMMDLQL
+114 
-122 FAEGEAAPALSP
+122 
-134 EQSRQAVAAGTLKP
+134 
-148 EAPAAQPEAPRQTP
+148 
-162 AEPEPQPEEEPDASS
+162 EPEPQPEEEPDASS
-177 EEADSSI
+177 EEADSSA

-206 TASSHAAS
+206 AASSHAAS

-221 AASSHAASSSHS
+221 AASSHAASSSHL
-233 AASSHAA
+233 
-240 SSHAASSHAAS
+240 AASSHAAS
-251 SSTSASSGSSH
+251 SSSSSSTSALSGSSH
-262 TTETTDAKI
+262 TTETTDAKV

-324 TKLQNECDK
+324 TKLQSECDK

-366 KDAMIKE
+366 KDAMVKE

-385 GEGAKWLQEHADMG
+385 GEGGKWLQEHADMG

>member
-1 MIKVCYSELD
+1 MQKHTKQLIAALALLLVAAVPLGLHIANADFTDEAVASAAASSSEEQAEV
-11 GPKGLSLRLE
+11 PVSS
-21 AAGHAGYA
+21 AASAA
-29 PAGQDIVCAGASTL
+29 ASTS
-43 MQALVYLLAGEE
+43 V
-55 SARSDAWDEPEGPRL
+55 
-70 AVAAQA
+70 
-76 PVAPWVQGAF
+76 
-86 ELAKAGFTLLAERY
+86 
-100 PDNLRFA
+100 
-107 DVSRSGQ
+107 
-114 QSMMDLQL
+114 
-122 FAEGEAAPALSP
+122 
-134 EQSRQAVAAGTLKP
+134 
-148 EAPAAQPEAPRQTP
+148 
-162 AEPEPQPEEEPDASS
+162 PEPQPEEEPDASS
-177 EEADSSI
+177 EEADSSA

-206 TASSHAAS
+206 AASSHAAS
-214 SKPAAHS
+214 SSHAAHS

-233 AASSHAA
+233 AASSHA
-240 SSHAASSHAAS
+240 SS

-262 TTETTDAKI
+262 TTETTDAKV

-324 TKLQNECDK
+324 TKLQSECDK

-385 GEGAKWLQEHADMG
+385 GEGGKWLQEHADMG

>member
-1 MIKVCYSELD
+1 
-11 GPKGLSLRLE
+11 
-21 AAGHAGYA
+21 
-29 PAGQDIVCAGASTL
+29 
-43 MQALVYLLAGEE
+43 MQKHTKQLIA
-55 SARSDAWDEPEGPRL
+55 
-70 AVAAQA
+70 AVALLLVAAVPLALHIANADSTDETVSSAAASSSEAQA
-76 PVAPWVQGAF
+76 EVPVSSSTVSA
-86 ELAKAGFTLLAERY
+86 
-100 PDNLRFA
+100 A
-107 DVSRSGQ
+107 DSTS
-114 QSMMDLQL
+114 
-122 FAEGEAAPALSP
+122 
-134 EQSRQAVAAGTLKP
+134 
-148 EAPAAQPEAPRQTP
+148 
-162 AEPEPQPEEEPDASS
+162 EPEPQPDASS
-177 EEADSSI
+177 EEADSSA

-189 SASSSEAAASS
+189 SAFTSEAAASS
-200 KPAAHS
+200 A
-206 TASSHAAS
+206 ASSHAAS
-214 SKPAAHS
+214 SKSAAHS
-221 AASSHAASSSHS
+221 AASSHASSSSHS
-233 AASSHAA
+233 AS
-240 SSHAASSHAAS
+240 SSHAAS
-251 SSTSASSGSSH
+251 SSSSTSASASSGSSH

-324 TKLQNECDK
+324 TKLQSECDK

-366 KDAMIKE
+366 KDALIKE

-385 GEGAKWLQEHADMG
+385 GEGGKWLQEHADMG